1 MASTSYSSAKDSLR
15 TLKSILEPNDPAVA
29 YIDKALEA
37 PVMNIDEETQI
48 NELLLRGEAL
58 SQERK
63 RRLLAAHQFIAIL
76 GVSKY
81 QSLGVE
87 LQTLIGIGNRAL
99 VYALEEF
106 IPKNPFDSFYSHAY
120 YRVEDAILKK
130 LPDFGVETVD
140 LETLRELAR
149 KSGDKKI
156 DESNAA
162 ELKTLLSLVDNLDR
176 RLIELLIGLED
187 GVERSAEE
195 IATLMMASRDR
206 IEERLKRGQRK
217 VLRRKKVTS

>member
-1 MASTSYSSAKDSLR
+1 MASTSYSIAKDSLR
-15 TLKSILEPNDPAVA
+15 SMKSILEPNDPAVA

-37 PVMNIDEETQI
+37 PVMSIDEETQI

-63 RRLLAAHQFIAIL
+63 RRLLAAHQFIPIL

-81 QSLGVE
+81 HSLGVE
-87 LQTLIGIGNRAL
+87 LQTLIEIGNRAL

-130 LPDFGVETVD
+130 LPDFGVEIVD
-140 LETLRELAR
+140 LETLKELSR
-149 KSGDKKI
+149 KTGDKKI
-156 DESNAA
+156 DNSNAD
-162 ELKTLLSLVDNLDR
+162 ELKTLLCLVDSIDR
-176 RLIELLIGLED
+176 HHIELLIGFED
-187 GVERSAEE
+187 GVERSSDE
-195 IATLMMASRDR
+195 IAELMGTTR
-206 IEERLKRGQRK
+206 EQVEKRLKSGQRK
-217 VLRRKKVTS
+217 VLRRKKLTS

>member
-1 MASTSYSSAKDSLR
+1 M
-15 TLKSILEPNDPAVA
+15 KSILEPNDPAVA

-87 LQTLIGIGNRAL
+87 LQTLIEIGNRAL

>member
-87 LQTLIGIGNRAL
+87 LQTLIEIGNRAL

>member
-87 LQTLIGIGNRAL
+87 LQTLIEIGNRAL
-99 VYALEEF
+99 VCRF
-106 IPKNPFDSFYSHAY
+106 
-120 YRVEDAILKK
+120 
-130 LPDFGVETVD
+130 
-140 LETLRELAR
+140 
-149 KSGDKKI
+149 
-156 DESNAA
+156 
-162 ELKTLLSLVDNLDR
+162 
-176 RLIELLIGLED
+176 
-187 GVERSAEE
+187 ERG
-195 IATLMMASRDR
+195 
-206 IEERLKRGQRK
+206 K
-217 VLRRKKVTS
+217 

>member
-1 MASTSYSSAKDSLR
+1 M
-15 TLKSILEPNDPAVA
+15 KSILEPNDPAVA

-37 PVMNIDEETQI
+37 PVMSIDEETQI

-87 LQTLIGIGNRAL
+87 LQTLIEIGNRAL

-217 VLRRKKVTS
+217 VRRRKKVTS

>member
-37 PVMNIDEETQI
+37 PVMSIDEETQI

-87 LQTLIGIGNRAL
+87 LQTLIEIGNRAL

-217 VLRRKKVTS
+217 VRRRKKVTS

>member
-87 LQTLIGIGNRAL
+87 LQTLIEIGNRAL

-206 IEERLKRGQRK
+206 VEERLKRGQRK